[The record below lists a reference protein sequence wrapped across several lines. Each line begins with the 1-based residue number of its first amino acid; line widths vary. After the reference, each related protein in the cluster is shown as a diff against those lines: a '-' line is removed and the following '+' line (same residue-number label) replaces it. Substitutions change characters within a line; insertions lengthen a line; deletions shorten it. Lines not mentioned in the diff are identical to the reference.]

1 MGQLS
6 LFFSFSN
13 TTLNWF
19 LVMADSPPPRILV
32 LYYSQS
38 GDTERIVRNLVDPL
52 ALAGADLTWANIQPP
67 QPYPYPWNLA
77 RFFDVFPD
85 CINGDT
91 PEILPLP
98 FEPDQRFD
106 LIILA
111 YQVWFLAPSLPI
123 QAFMKSPYAQVLRHT
138 PIVTL
143 IACRNMWH
151 SASEQL
157 QQTLAQLGSRLIGK
171 VVVTHQGSPLA
182 TFITTPRLLLTGKKD
197 SALGMLPPGGFAEET
212 IQSVSQ
218 FGQRL
223 ADYLPQLALRQS
235 PLPFDGLR
243 PVKVNKRYIL
253 PEWVGIT
260 LYRPW
265 ARWIRQGGP
274 SGSPVRAVLVWL
286 FALQLVIALPIVLLL
301 CTIIRILFY
310 PVLNPILESYA
321 LGLEKQSLEPSTELN

>member
-1 MGQLS
+1 MTNPLPTS
-6 LFFSFSN
+6 
-13 TTLNWF
+13 
-19 LVMADSPPPRILV
+19 ILI

-38 GDTERIVRNLVDPL
+38 GDTERLVQNFVAPL
-52 ALAGADLTWANIQPP
+52 ASEEVNITWANIQPV
-67 QPYPYPWNLA
+67 QPYPYPWNLP

-91 PEILPLP
+91 PEILPP
-98 FEPDQRFD
+98 SFEPDQHFD

-123 QAFMKSPYAQVLRHT
+123 QAFMKSPYAQVLRDT
-138 PIVTL
+138 PVITL

-157 QQTLAQLGSRLIGK
+157 QQKLIDLGAHLIGK
-171 VVVTHQGSPLA
+171 IVVTHQGSPLA

-197 SALGMLPPGGFAEET
+197 SALGVLPPGGFAEED
-212 IQSVSQ
+212 IKSISQ
-218 FGQRL
+218 FGEQL
-223 ADYLPQLALRQS
+223 ADYLPQLSLPQRPPLFTGLS
-235 PLPFDGLR
+235 P
-243 PVKVNKRYIL
+243 VQVNKRYIL

-265 ARWIRQGGP
+265 ARFIRLGGP
-274 SGSPVRAVLVWL
+274 SGSPVRALLVWL

-301 CTIIRILFY
+301 CTVTRILFR
-310 PVLNPILESYA
+310 PILNPLLETYA
-321 LGLEKQSLEPSTELN
+321 LKLQKQSFD

>member
-1 MGQLS
+1 MTDPAAA
-6 LFFSFSN
+6 N
-13 TTLNWF
+13 
-19 LVMADSPPPRILV
+19 VLV

-38 GDTERIVRNLVDPL
+38 GDTERLVRNFVEPV
-52 ALAGADLTWANIQPP
+52 AAAGANITWANIQPA
-67 QPYPYPWNLA
+67 QPYPYPWNLSH
-77 RFFDVFPD
+77 FFDVFPD

-91 PEILPLP
+91 PEILPP
-98 FEPDQRFD
+98 SFEPDQHFD

-123 QAFMKSPYAQVLRHT
+123 QAFMKSPYAQVLRDT
-138 PIVTL
+138 PIITL

-157 QQTLAQLGSRLIGK
+157 QQNLIDLGGHLVGK
-171 VVVTHQGSPLA
+171 IVVTHQGSPLA

-197 SALGMLPPGGFAEET
+197 SALGVLPPGGFAEED
-212 IQSVSQ
+212 IKSVSQ
-218 FGQRL
+218 FGRQL
-223 ADYLPQLALRQS
+223 ADHLHQLPLQQQS
-235 PLPFDGLR
+235 PLFTSLK

-265 ARWIRQGGP
+265 ARLIRWGGP
-274 SGSPVRAVLVWL
+274 SGSPIRALLVWL

-301 CTIIRILFY
+301 CTIFRILFHPLLN
-310 PVLNPILESYA
+310 PVLETYA
-321 LGLEKQSLEPSTELN
+321 LKLQKQSFD